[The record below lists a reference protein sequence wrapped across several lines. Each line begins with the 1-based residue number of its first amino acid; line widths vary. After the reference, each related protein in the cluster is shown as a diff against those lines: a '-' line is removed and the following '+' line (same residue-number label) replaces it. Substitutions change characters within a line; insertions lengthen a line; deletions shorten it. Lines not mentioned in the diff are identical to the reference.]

1 MLLLVFKKL
10 LTHMDKKILLIKLPR
25 EKFYDNLSTIQ
36 SLSYKLT

>member
-10 LTHMDKKILLIKLPR
+10 LTHIDKKILLKLPR